1 MIKNKDLDLSD
12 KMGWGLMLLGK
23 MIKRMEKVKD
33 LIKWVKDKYII

>member
-33 LIKWVKDKYII
+33 LIKLVKDKYII